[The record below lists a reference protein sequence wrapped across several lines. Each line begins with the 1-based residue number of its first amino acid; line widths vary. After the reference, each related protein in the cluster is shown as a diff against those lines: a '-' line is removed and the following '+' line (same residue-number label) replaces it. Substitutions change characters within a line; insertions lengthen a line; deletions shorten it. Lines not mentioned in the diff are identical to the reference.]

1 MSNKYKA
8 EIKLYKTDLID
19 ILARLFEVSEDD
31 VILDGTVF
39 DENGYVCTVMKT
51 IEVFPDPKD
60 EEPEYVPRDTPI
72 IIPWPFRPTI
82 GDPNPIVN
90 PPYIFT
96 TDTPNTNVATSDPDP
111 LKITYDVDITSVSKS
126 SQ

>member
-19 ILARLFEVSEDD
+19 VLARLFEVSEDD
-31 VILDGTVF
+31 VILDGAVF

-60 EEPEYVPRDTPI
+60 EELEYVPKDTPI
-72 IIPWPFRPTI
+72 INWPFNPTTS
-82 GDPNPIVN
+82 DPNLILN

-96 TDTPNTNVATSDPDP
+96 ADAPNTNVATSDPDP

>member
-8 EIKLYKTDLID
+8 EIKLYETDLID

-31 VILDGTVF
+31 VILDGAVF
-39 DENGYVCTVMKT
+39 DEKGYVCTVMKE
-51 IEVFPDPKD
+51 IEVFPDLKDEKPEYAPKD
-60 EEPEYVPRDTPI
+60 TPFI
-72 IIPWPFRPTI
+72 NWPFNPTTS
-82 GDPNPIVN
+82 DPNWNLN
-90 PPYIFT
+90 PPYIAT
-96 TDTPNTNVATSDPDP
+96 VDTPNTATSDPNP

>member
-8 EIKLYKTDLID
+8 EIKLYETDLID
-19 ILARLFEVSEDD
+19 ILTRLFEVSEDD
-31 VILDGTVF
+31 VILDGAVF

-60 EEPEYVPRDTPI
+60 EEPEYVPKDMPTI
-72 IIPWPFRPTI
+72 NWPFNPTTS
-82 GDPNPIVN
+82 DPNSILN

-96 TDTPNTNVATSDPDP
+96 ADAPNTNTATSDPDP